1 MTQIRD
7 ADIADATGI
16 AEVHVQTWQSTY
28 AGVLPDEYLVGLS
41 VSRHAVMWHKS
52 LSSRRL
58 EQHVAVAVGED
69 GDVVGFASCGRLR
82 DRSQVG
88 GEGQA
93 GEIFTLYV
101 LPDFQDLGLG
111 RGLLT
116 RSFAG
121 LAGDG
126 CDSAIIWVLEA
137 NPSRFFYE
145 AMGGRK
151 VSGRQENFAGTRV
164 SELAYCWD
172 SLVVTQERLG
182 TGRG

>member
-7 ADIADATGI
+7 ANIADATGI
-16 AEVHVQTWQSTY
+16 ADVHVQTWQSTY
-28 AGVLPDEYLVGLS
+28 AGVLPDEYLVSLS
-41 VSRHAVMWHKS
+41 VGRHAVMWHKW
-52 LSSRRL
+52 LANRRPK
-58 EQHVAVAVGED
+58 HHATVAVGDD
-69 GDVVGFASCGRLR
+69 GEIVGFASCGGVRGGNQAGGKG
-82 DRSQVG
+82 QV
-88 GEGQA
+88 

-101 LPDFQDLGLG
+101 LPDFQGLGLG
-111 RGLLT
+111 RGLVT
-116 RSFAG
+116 RSFAA
-121 LAGDG
+121 LAGDA

-151 VSGRQENFAGTRV
+151 VSVRQENFAGTMV
-164 SELAYCWD
+164 AELAYGWD